1 MEQHSASLLD
11 IGSNGKPTVIDF
23 WAPWCTNCRIFA
35 PTLYAIEHEY
45 QDRVNFIVVNGDDA
59 RNYPLVQLLGVD
71 AIPHVAFLNSE
82 GDVETALIGPVS
94 RRVLRADLD
103 ALLNQRQLQSRVD
116 CGDGVVVGG
125 DGGGVSGG
133 GSGSGGSDESAAITE
148 VSSQPVTVTSTTIVC
163 HDNLPYKMY
172 DAFGYRPED
181 SRRIRFRWRV

>member
-1 MEQHSASLLD
+1 M
-11 IGSNGKPTVIDF
+11 
-23 WAPWCTNCRIFA
+23 
-35 PTLYAIEHEY
+35 
-45 QDRVNFIVVNGDDA
+45 VNGDDA

-116 CGDGVVVGG
+116 CGDGVVVAAAAAA
-125 DGGGVSGG
+125 GGGGGAGREG

-148 VSSQPVTVTSTTIVC
+148 VASQPVTVTSTTIVC

-181 SRRIRFRWRV
+181 SRRIRFR

>member
-1 MEQHSASLLD
+1 LSSLEQQSASLLD

-59 RNYPLVQLLGVD
+59 RNFPLVQLLGVD
-71 AIPHVAFLNSE
+71 AIPHLAFLNSE

-103 ALLNQRQLQSRVD
+103 ALLSQRQLQPGVD
-116 CGDGVVVGG
+116 CGDNGVVVVGAGG
-125 DGGGVSGG
+125 RE
-133 GSGSGGSDESAAITE
+133 ESAAIAEE
-148 VSSQPVTVTSTTIVC
+148 VASSQPVTITSTTILC
-163 HDNLPYKMY
+163 HDDLPYKMY
-172 DAFGYRPED
+172 DAFGYRPENN
-181 SRRIRFRWRV
+181 RRIRFR